1 MRWTLLWWE
10 LQYCNSV
17 VISFFKEMYWFFHHI
32 IFLCF
37 PTFVVYTTG
46 FPMRPIVSFCGSPT
60 YQLFKYLTTILQPLT
75 DKSRLQSKE
84 DFINATK
91 TVQILDDYKL
101 VSFDVKSLFTS
112 IPLQLALQFT
122 ETAILQSTDPLPTE
136 YFIDL
141 LNRYS
146 YWVSSFC
153 CCSRN
158 CDATSRKAPFRLTYN
173 RYRFGYATL
182 TILSP
187 PYDTTKSTHSTTTLT
202 NKTLTYSLLER

>member
-1 MRWTLLWWE
+1 MVLRHTNSPSSTL
-10 LQYCNSV
+10 
-17 VISFFKEMYWFFHHI
+17 
-32 IFLCF
+32 
-37 PTFVVYTTG
+37 
-46 FPMRPIVSFCGSPT
+46 
-60 YQLFKYLTTILQPLT
+60 LQPLT
-75 DKSRLQSKE
+75 DKSRHKIQSTE
-84 DFINATK
+84 DFISATK
-91 TVQILDDYKL
+91 TVQIPDDYKL
-101 VSFDVKSLFTS
+101 VSLDVKSLFTS

-158 CDATSRKAPFRLTYN
+158 CDATSRKAPFPLADK
-173 RYRFGYATL
+173 RYRFGFATL

-187 PYDTTKSTHSTTTLT
+187 PYDTTKVTHSTTTLT
-202 NKTLTYSLLER
+202 NKTLICSLLERSKEW

>member
-1 MRWTLLWWE
+1 M
-10 LQYCNSV
+10 
-17 VISFFKEMYWFFHHI
+17 
-32 IFLCF
+32 
-37 PTFVVYTTG
+37 
-46 FPMRPIVSFCGSPT
+46 
-60 YQLFKYLTTILQPLT
+60 LQPLT
-75 DKSRLQSKE
+75 DKSRRKLQSTE

-91 TVQILDDYKL
+91 TVQIPDDYKL

-112 IPLQLALQFT
+112 IPLQLELQFT

-158 CDATSRKAPFRLTYN
+158 CDATSRKAPFRLTDK

-182 TILSP
+182 TILSL

-202 NKTLTYSLLER
+202 NKTLTYSLLERSKKMVNYLF